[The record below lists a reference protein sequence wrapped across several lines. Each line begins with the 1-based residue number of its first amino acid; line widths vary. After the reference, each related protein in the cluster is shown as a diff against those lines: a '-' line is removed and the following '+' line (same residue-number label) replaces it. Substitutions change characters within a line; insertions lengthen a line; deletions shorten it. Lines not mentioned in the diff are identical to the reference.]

1 MMAMGNDDLCRLLE
15 WCGMYKHLRF
25 DLKGAPEC
33 YEERCCSKLDPEN
46 SELFVKRVGVNMD
59 GAKYS
64 KEDALFKEALALNPT
79 ASDALRHR
87 ANLHMLQLRFLN
99 LKLILRHEFVYTIC
113 LRGYLPQLY
122 GKGRLGWSEIWKRT
136 ILIRQRLIA
145 IVENCISQK
154 KISMKQ
160 RLSTLQRSIR
170 TAQGQGRTLHFSNLS
185 HSPG

>member
-1 MMAMGNDDLCRLLE
+1 
-15 WCGMYKHLRF
+15 
-25 DLKGAPEC
+25 
-33 YEERCCSKLDPEN
+33 
-46 SELFVKRVGVNMD
+46 MD